1 MTFARVLIMIV
12 LVSVF
17 AFTLYKLIMQIKEYK
32 KRKNLVPDENSNKT
46 ENNNKE
52 V

>member
-1 MTFARVLIMIV
+1 MTFARIFIMVV

-32 KRKNLVPDENSNKT
+32 KRKQLAPNECSEKN